1 MSLKRY
7 IGIHSR
13 TSDNRKKSEM
23 RTYEDSSKS
32 KKTIASMIETKGGK
46 SQQSG
51 GVKNKE
57 VAAAEEK
64 AAADYGKT
72 ESELDEETRMAN
84 LQALMSK
91 RGKKGKELKK
101 NLSDFCYLACSI
113 QGFFPFNLP

>member
-1 MSLKRY
+1 MSLKLY

-101 NLSDFCYLACSI
+101 NLSDFCYLACSM
-113 QGFFPFNLP
+113 QRFFPFNLP